1 MNNTWKKIMAFA
13 VASCLG
19 CASLFMLGGCGESG
33 GANDPNDPQPGG
45 GLGSAPPRE
54 KKYANEECGGTAE
67 RARHH

>member
-33 GANDPNDPQPGG
+33 GADDPNDPQPGG
-45 GLGSAPPRE
+45 GGLLSRLF
-54 KKYANEECGGTAE
+54 
-67 RARHH
+67 R